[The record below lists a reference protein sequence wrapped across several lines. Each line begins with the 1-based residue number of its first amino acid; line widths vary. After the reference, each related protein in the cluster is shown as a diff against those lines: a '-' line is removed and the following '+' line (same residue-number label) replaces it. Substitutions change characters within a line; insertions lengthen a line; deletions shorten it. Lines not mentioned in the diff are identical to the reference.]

1 MGNAE
6 SYDAQ
11 RRRRRRRFRE
21 AFFSDESEVISADG
35 ARTVNAGED
44 VAIAPQLSERRKQ
57 RVNAWLLSPRMLPPT
72 SSSLLPFLFLVPQ
85 VDFFHIRQ
93 DISHY

>member
-11 RRRRRRRFRE
+11 RRLRRFRE
-21 AFFSDESEVISADG
+21 AFFSGGSEVTSTEG

-44 VAIAPQLSERRKQ
+44 VAIAPQLSERRKR
-57 RVNAWLLSPRMLPPT
+57 RVNAWLFSPRMPPT
-72 SSSLLPFLFLVPQ
+72 SSSLLFLFLVPQ

>member
-11 RRRRRRRFRE
+11 RRLRRRFRE
-21 AFFSDESEVISADG
+21 AFFSDGSEVTSADG

-44 VAIAPQLSERRKQ
+44 VAIAPQLSERRK
-57 RVNAWLLSPRMLPPT
+57 RRGNAWVFSPRMPPT
-72 SSSLLPFLFLVPQ
+72 SSSLLLFLVPQ

>member
-11 RRRRRRRFRE
+11 RRLRRRFRE
-21 AFFSDESEVISADG
+21 AFFSDESEVTSADG

-44 VAIAPQLSERRKQ
+44 VAIAPQLSERRKR
-57 RVNAWLLSPRMLPPT
+57 RVNAWLFSPRMPPT
-72 SSSLLPFLFLVPQ
+72 SSSLLLFLVPQ

>member
-44 VAIAPQLSERRKQ
+44 VAIAPRLSERRKQ
-57 RVNAWLLSPRMLPPT
+57 RVSAWLSSPPMPPT
-72 SSSLLPFLFLVPQ
+72 SSSLLLFLVPQ